1 MYTEDKIFGPLT
13 MRQSLIAL
21 IGSALIYI
29 INTHFVSYLGDG
41 VVTKYAVYAAIVIV
55 ALTQIIRN
63 NPAKIPKEN
72 FESYLNSKKA
82 ELGNEKY
89 LMFLNLKLA
98 NLMTEMAFRSQ
109 RGLANNA
116 ELQEVVDM
124 LKKRIQD
131 ATPPKM

>member
-1 MYTEDKIFGPLT
+1 MK
-13 MRQSLIAL
+13 QSLIAL

-41 VVTKYAVYAAIVIV
+41 VVTKYAVYAAIAIV

-72 FESYLNSKKA
+72 FEGYLNSKKA

-98 NLMTEMAFRSQ
+98 NLMTEIAFRSQ
-109 RGLANNA
+109 RGLANNT

-131 ATPPKM
+131 ATPPKR